1 MSYQV
6 KTEDLTKVISLTLTA
21 EQLETIADALE
32 LYCIGLAEHND
43 PHLKYAANAQEA
55 IIDVLEDKFGEVNDD
70 FTIINDEVLILN
82 AIQKLGVD
90 FNENEDLR
98 IFDKDNLVLIMNF
111 SKFNKHGIERSQ
123 ADTGLIMYKAHTESA
138 YATICEDALML

>member
-1 MSYQV
+1 MDIEQALEILKSSKV
-6 KTEDLTKVISLTLTA
+6 DLGEEA
-21 EQLETIADALE
+21 NDALDLMCDFVHDTLQRE
-32 LYCIGLAEHND
+32 KRE
-43 PHLKYAANAQEA
+43 YAANAQEA
-55 IIDVLEDKFGEVNDD
+55 IINVLESNFGEVNDD